1 MLQRS
6 FKKIRITKP
15 RQNSEVF
22 PHMREKASF
31 MQMLVTLEECLE
43 IADKKQYQSIISK
56 IVLVKSE
63 IEEIEIIISNLISN
77 RNVKKIKEH
86 FFTLSESGSFSVPGM
101 WALKKKF
108 NFKTADV
115 PTAKTDQAG
124 NLITSR
130 PGLLKLYKDT
140 YIERLSPKEAREEY
154 RALQVMK
161 ETLFNMRYEIASFC
175 KSDDWSADQVQS
187 VCKSL
192 RNSKARDELGFVY
205 ELFKPTYAGE
215 DVHLSLTKMFNA
227 MKQQL
232 KIPKYFEKMS
242 ITSFYKNRG
251 SRSLLQNDRG
261 VFNAVKLRSLLEKM
275 IYSDTYPIIDQHL
288 SSSNVGG
295 RKGRNIRDHL
305 FVIYGMINDVK
316 NGKAEDIDIQGY
328 DIHKCFDEM
337 NYEETHNDLWD
348 VGIHDD
354 KFAMIA
360 KLDEHANVVVKT
372 PCGTTDKFELRRA
385 IMQGTVFAPIKCS
398 IQIDTLGRDCLANG
412 DGLYEY
418 KNVVDVP
425 GLSMVDDLVGVTSCS
440 DEAVKLNSIINVKI
454 ESKKLRFSIT
464 KCFKLHIG
472 KKTGTCSH
480 KLKAHDENIK
490 DVKSALY
497 LGDILNQEGT
507 MDDTIADRKNKII
520 GKISQIATILSS
532 ISFGMFFMDTAL
544 ILREAMLLN
553 GILTNCE
560 VWYTVKEEHMKS
572 LESADNDLLR
582 KVFNAHCKTAIELF
596 FIETA
601 KIPIRFIFSK
611 RRLLYLWTILKHNEN
626 ELIQKVYNAQKI
638 VQTKGDWFTMLK
650 EERMKYGIEQTD
662 EEISKMTKYR
672 FKALV
677 NKKVN
682 CYTFKYLKQ
691 KASTHEKSLKILEG
705 IKNDKVMKRQSY
717 LEENVLNK
725 TDCQLLFKLRSMMLD
740 VKSNFSH
747 FYRNDL
753 SCRTCNEEGVVEN

>member
-1 MLQRS
+1 MKIDEARTMVLTRYSKINGQTVVKKSDHNLLYCHFKQNWNTKIYSEKSRYEVFNFKSSDGIQQFKKLTSSDTLSKCFKGGDIMQESNQWLKQFKNMLQRS

-86 FFTLSESGSFSVPGM
+86 FLTLSESGSFSVPGM

-251 SRSLLQNDRG
+251 SR
-261 VFNAVKLRSLLEKM
+261 
-275 IYSDTYPIIDQHL
+275 
-288 SSSNVGG
+288 
-295 RKGRNIRDHL
+295 
-305 FVIYGMINDVK
+305 
-316 NGKAEDIDIQGY
+316 
-328 DIHKCFDEM
+328 
-337 NYEETHNDLWD
+337 
-348 VGIHDD
+348 
-354 KFAMIA
+354 
-360 KLDEHANVVVKT
+360 
-372 PCGTTDKFELRRA
+372 
-385 IMQGTVFAPIKCS
+385 
-398 IQIDTLGRDCLANG
+398 
-412 DGLYEY
+412 
-418 KNVVDVP
+418 
-425 GLSMVDDLVGVTSCS
+425 
-440 DEAVKLNSIINVKI
+440 
-454 ESKKLRFSIT
+454 
-464 KCFKLHIG
+464 
-472 KKTGTCSH
+472 
-480 KLKAHDENIK
+480 
-490 DVKSALY
+490 
-497 LGDILNQEGT
+497 
-507 MDDTIADRKNKII
+507 
-520 GKISQIATILSS
+520 
-532 ISFGMFFMDTAL
+532 
-544 ILREAMLLN
+544 
-553 GILTNCE
+553 
-560 VWYTVKEEHMKS
+560 
-572 LESADNDLLR
+572 
-582 KVFNAHCKTAIELF
+582 
-596 FIETA
+596 
-601 KIPIRFIFSK
+601 
-611 RRLLYLWTILKHNEN
+611 
-626 ELIQKVYNAQKI
+626 
-638 VQTKGDWFTMLK
+638 
-650 EERMKYGIEQTD
+650 
-662 EEISKMTKYR
+662 
-672 FKALV
+672 
-677 NKKVN
+677 
-682 CYTFKYLKQ
+682 
-691 KASTHEKSLKILEG
+691 
-705 IKNDKVMKRQSY
+705 
-717 LEENVLNK
+717 
-725 TDCQLLFKLRSMMLD
+725 
-740 VKSNFSH
+740 
-747 FYRNDL
+747 
-753 SCRTCNEEGVVEN
+753 